1 MDTRILL
8 CLPLGLALPAADPP
22 ARSWPQVIS
31 VGIEEVKPG
40 KDAAHQANEF
50 AWVKTLAQAKSPY
63 HCLGMVPVSGAPQAW
78 WVWPMDA
85 LADLEKRRAH
95 LDVQPAIRARID
107 TLSAKDGEYLTGFR
121 GGTYLLVGDLS
132 HGPGSLAPRHYWI
145 STLRLRPGRD
155 GDFLEAVTT
164 FTGHY
169 QKAGLQPKW
178 AIYQAVIGAANP
190 TYLWVI
196 PLHSLAEADAVLA
209 EDRKMAASAGPE
221 ALKALSRTYGD
232 CVLEED
238 SQLLSV
244 DPKLSYPSA
253 QDVALDPGFWK
264 VWAAKPIAKPAAT
277 TAAKAGAK

>member
-1 MDTRILL
+1 MDTRIVL
-8 CLPLGLALPAADPP
+8 CLPFSLMFGLALPAADPP
-22 ARSWPQVIS
+22 TWAWPKVVS
-31 VGIEEVKPG
+31 VGIELVKPG

-50 AWVKTLAQAKSPY
+50 AWAKALAQAKSPY
-63 HCLGMVPVSGAPQAW
+63 HCLGMVPVSGASQAW

-95 LDVQPAIRARID
+95 LDAQPAVRARID
-107 TLSAKDGEYLTGFR
+107 ALLAKDGEYLTDYK

-132 HGPGSLAPRHYWI
+132 HAPGSLAARFYWVN
-145 STLRLRPGRD
+145 TLRVKPGRD
-155 GDFLEAVTT
+155 GDFLEAAKAYTA
-164 FTGHY
+164 HC

-178 AIYQAVIGAANP
+178 AIYQAVTGTTNP

-221 ALKALSRTYGD
+221 ALKALSRSYAD
-232 CVLEED
+232 CVLGEE
-238 SQLLSV
+238 SVLLSV

-253 QDVALDPGFWK
+253 QAVALDPEFWK
-264 VWAAKPIAKPAAT
+264 IWAARPAAKGAVKT
-277 TAAKAGAK
+277 EAK